1 MKKKCIFLGFCNMDD
16 LFKRVLTDLKVELTE
31 EFDRNFERKAF
42 FTKRWKDRK
51 LDGRGS
57 LLLTTGKLRRSI
69 RAKVD
74 KESVTW
80 SSSEPYAAI
89 HNYGGRIT
97 VTAKMKRFFWAK
109 FYELS
114 GRIRYRK
121 DGKPSKSSQKYSR
134 QAEFYRNLALMKIGS
149 KIEIPQRQFLGD
161 SPEVRKCVKT
171 VCKEQL
177 NAVVKDM
184 VNQTKRKVK

>member
-1 MKKKCIFLGFCNMDD
+1 MDD
-16 LFKRVLTDLKVELTE
+16 LNKKILTDLKVELSE

-69 RAKVD
+69 RANVD

-121 DGKPSKSSQKYSR
+121 DGKTSKSSQKYSR

>member
-1 MKKKCIFLGFCNMDD
+1 MEDLNKKI
-16 LFKRVLTDLKVELTE
+16 LTDLKVELTE

-42 FTKRWKDRK
+42 FSKPWPQR
-51 LDGRGS
+51 LLEGRGS
-57 LLLTTGKLRRSI
+57 LLLQSGKLRRSI

-80 SSSEPYAAI
+80 TSSEPYAAI
-89 HNYGGRIT
+89 HNEGGTIT

-114 GRIRYRK
+114 GKIRYRK
-121 DGKPSKSSQKYSR
+121 DGKTSKSSQKYSR

>member
-1 MKKKCIFLGFCNMDD
+1 
-16 LFKRVLTDLKVELTE
+16 
-31 EFDRNFERKAF
+31 
-42 FTKRWKDRK
+42 
-51 LDGRGS
+51 
-57 LLLTTGKLRRSI
+57 
-69 RAKVD
+69 
-74 KESVTW
+74 
-80 SSSEPYAAI
+80 
-89 HNYGGRIT
+89 
-97 VTAKMKRFFWAK
+97 MKRFFWAK

-114 GRIRYRK
+114 GKIRYRK
-121 DGKPSKSSQKYSR
+121 DGKTSKSSQKYSR
-134 QAEFYRNLALMKIGS
+134 QAEFYRNLALMKIES

>member
-1 MKKKCIFLGFCNMDD
+1 MEDLNKKI
-16 LFKRVLTDLKVELTE
+16 LTDLKVELTE

-42 FTKRWKDRK
+42 FSKPWPQR
-51 LDGRGS
+51 LLEGRGS
-57 LLLTTGKLRRSI
+57 LLLQTGKLRRSI
-69 RAKVD
+69 RAQVTSK
-74 KESVTW
+74 SVSW

-89 HNYGGRIT
+89 HNEGGTIT

-114 GRIRYRK
+114 GKIRYRK
-121 DGKPSKSSQKYSR
+121 DGKTSKSSQKYSR